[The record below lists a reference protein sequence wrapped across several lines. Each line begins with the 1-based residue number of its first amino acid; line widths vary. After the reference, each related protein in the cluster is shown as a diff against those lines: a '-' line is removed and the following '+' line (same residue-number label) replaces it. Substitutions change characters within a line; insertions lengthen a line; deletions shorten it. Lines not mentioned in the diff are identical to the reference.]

1 MCIWMIDTYDNDC
14 VHVYWSDNGVHDWK
28 LFMGYQIK

>member
-1 MCIWMIDTYDNDC
+1 MIDTYDDC